1 MRRQWSGEDRTSDLR
16 KTDSFEGKQC
26 GRHSRLAGEIC
37 DDQSCVRV
45 VLSGVS
51 LVPAG
56 VNSGAWAGLVHQTPQ
71 DDGCMVCDEC

>member
-1 MRRQWSGEDRTSDLR
+1 M
-16 KTDSFEGKQC
+16 
-26 GRHSRLAGEIC
+26 AGEIC